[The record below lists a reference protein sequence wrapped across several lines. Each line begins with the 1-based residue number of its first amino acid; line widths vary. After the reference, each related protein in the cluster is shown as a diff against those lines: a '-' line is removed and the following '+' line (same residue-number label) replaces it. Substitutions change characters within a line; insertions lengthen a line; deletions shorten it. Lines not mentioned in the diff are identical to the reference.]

1 MGEEEPGTED
11 GLGKDVKDGIG
22 DDLLV
27 NGGVAGAVS
36 DTPDTESGVSAC
48 LELLLPRSNLHG
60 VDSPDDE
67 GEATNGSE
75 EVANL
80 ATLGGGG
87 VAAVED
93 ELPDNNEVGNA
104 GNGVPAPLL
113 GGLLRAEGSEKAGE
127 DHDDVGNNGDGD
139 VGTGKASEQGQVE
152 EKERSG
158 DGPVNVAGPVDL
170 AVNVVLSG
178 RDVLVVLLLGGVVV
192 ANAVAAGHGE
202 VGESGEGDDE
212 GGQDVIQTLGLGR
225 VSGSLRCFDGLLYIP
240 GGCSRTWR

>member
-1 MGEEEPGTED
+1 M
-11 GLGKDVKDGIG
+11 
-22 DDLLV
+22 
-27 NGGVAGAVS
+27 
-36 DTPDTESGVSAC
+36 
-48 LELLLPRSNLHG
+48 NLHG
-60 VDSPDDE
+60 VGSPEDGSVGSDGDE
-67 GEATNGSE
+67 ESAE
-75 EVANL
+75 LV
-80 ATLGGGG
+80 TLGAG
-87 VAAVED
+87 VGATVKAKVPED
-93 ELPDNNEVGNA
+93 EDEGNA
-104 GNGVPAPLL
+104 GNCVPAPLL

-202 VGESGEGDDE
+202 VGESGDGDDE
-212 GGQDVIQTLGLGR
+212 GGQDVIQTLGPGR

>member
-1 MGEEEPGTED
+1 MS
-11 GLGKDVKDGIG
+11 VSCI
-22 DDLLV
+22 
-27 NGGVAGAVS
+27 GVAV
-36 DTPDTESGVSAC
+36 V
-48 LELLLPRSNLHG
+48 LEFNLHR
-60 VDSPDDE
+60 VDGPDDE
-67 GEATNGSE
+67 GEATNGAE
-75 EVANL
+75 ELGDL
-80 ATLGGGG
+80 ATLGLGE
-87 VAAVED
+87 VAAVVD
-93 ELPDNNEVGNA
+93 ELPDDNEVGNA

-202 VGESGEGDDE
+202 VGQSGKGDNE
-212 GGQDVIQTLGLGR
+212 GGQDVVQTLGLGYVLVVVR
-225 VSGSLRCFDGLLYIP
+225 VQD
-240 GGCSRTWR
+240 